1 MLMLATTI
9 WVILVAP
16 VATAAMPNPK
26 EFMIETVE
34 FASLADCDAAARKW
48 QEELTDAAFAPRHA
62 LRFGNKRTR
71 YAPAGAAVTYTC
83 VERTR

>member
-1 MLMLATTI
+1 MLMLATV

-16 VATAAMPNPK
+16 VATPEMPKPK

-34 FASLADCDAAARKW
+34 FANIADCDAAARKW

-62 LRFGNKRTR
+62 LRFGNQRMR
-71 YAPAGAAVTYTC
+71 YAPAGASVTYTC
-83 VERTR
+83 VEQVR